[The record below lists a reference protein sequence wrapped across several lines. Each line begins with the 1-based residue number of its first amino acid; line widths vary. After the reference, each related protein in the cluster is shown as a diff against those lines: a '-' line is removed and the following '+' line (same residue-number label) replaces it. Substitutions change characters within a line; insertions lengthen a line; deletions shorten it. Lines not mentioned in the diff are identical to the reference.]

1 MNKRIL
7 LINGITAYP
16 VITRVLNQEGYRV
29 EAVGDFESG
38 LKRLKRRSYD
48 IIIARDSPGAESWQL
63 CEKIRAITTAPL
75 IVINSNATTETC
87 ARAIDAGADFFL
99 RKPFG
104 ALELLA
110 RVRCLLQRAP
120 VYQPLPAGLHLR

>member
-7 LINGITAYP
+7 LISSITAYP
-16 VITRVLNQEGYRV
+16 VISRVLTLEGYCV
-29 EAVGDFESG
+29 ETVGDLESG
-38 LKRLKRRSYD
+38 LQRLKRRSYD
-48 IIIARDSPGAESWQL
+48 IIIVRDSPGAESWQL

-75 IVINSNATTETC
+75 IVINSNATAEAC

-110 RVRCLLQRAP
+110 RVNCLLQRSSFF
-120 VYQPLPAGLHLR
+120 QPLPVGLYLR